1 MNFKCSWIWQ
11 KWEMQERSLPSQLP
25 PRPHCQHQP
34 RLQALPALL
43 AKELMKTEAVFYLPE
58 ALMC

>member
-25 PRPHCQHQP
+25 PRS
-34 RLQALPALL
+34 LPAPTVSTSPASKLCQL
-43 AKELMKTEAVFYLPE
+43 FSLKS
-58 ALMC
+58 